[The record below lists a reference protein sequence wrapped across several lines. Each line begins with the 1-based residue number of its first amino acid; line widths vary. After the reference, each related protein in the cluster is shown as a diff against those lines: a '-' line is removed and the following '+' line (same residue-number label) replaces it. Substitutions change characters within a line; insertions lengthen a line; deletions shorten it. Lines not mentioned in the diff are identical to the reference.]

1 MGKFLLKN
9 KKTGL
14 KFLPLVNDV
23 QKALHIPHKAPPAY
37 NIIRE
42 CSLIS
47 HTKNHTNS
55 ADCKKKQDIMNGSAP
70 VHRTIKLSVK
80 FKIVPA
86 APNNIMTKPSWLT
99 PKLYDTYA

>member
-47 HTKNHTNS
+47 HTKNHTN
-55 ADCKKKQDIMNGSAP
+55 IY
-70 VHRTIKLSVK
+70 HRTIKLSVK

-99 PKLYDTYA
+99 PKLHDTYA